1 MTHNEQ
7 IFLLWFLDSSHIAFI
22 THASYFYMVSNFG
35 NFGALIAPTWSSLVS
50 IYLALFSDTII
61 RSIFGRRVWLMTRRS
76 KVLVAC
82 IATTSLTAFAMGSAF
97 ASRAF
102 SVKTFA
108 NFAKIS
114 YLMYSALGSGV
125 AADILIAGSLCI
137 SLSRSRTGFKKTDT
151 LVNLLIMY
159 AINTGLLTTVCFAAC
174 FITYAIWPNEFTFV
188 GIYFTLPKLYLNSL
202 LATLNSREA
211 LAEKI
216 SGVSDITMDLA
227 GTNYPTKASNSRHAQ
242 SIVVNINREVI
253 SELELG
259 KMGKGT

>member
-1 MTHNEQ
+1 MVQ
-7 IFLLWFLDSSHIAFI
+7 DIFLLWFLDSLHIAFI

-61 RSIFGRRVWLMTRRS
+61 RSIFGRRVWLMTGRN

-82 IATTSLTAFAMGSAF
+82 IATTSLTAFAMGFAF
-97 ASRAF
+97 ATRAF
-102 SVKTFA
+102 VLVTFG

-114 YLMYSALGSGV
+114 YFMYSTFGSAI
-125 AADILIAGSLCI
+125 AADILIAGSLCK

-151 LVNLLIMY
+151 VVNLLIMY
-159 AINTGLLTTVCFAAC
+159 TINTSLLTTVCYSAC
-174 FITYAIWPNEFTFV
+174 FITYAIWPNKFIYV
-188 GIYFTLPKLYLNSL
+188 GIYFSLPKLYLNSL

-216 SGVSDITMDLA
+216 SGVSNTTMDLA
-227 GTNYPTKASNSRHAQ
+227 STNYPTKASKSRHAQ
-242 SIVVNINREVI
+242 SIVVNINREVV

-259 KMGKGT
+259 SMDKGT